1 MTTKR
6 LHLHIYGRVQGV
18 FYRATTCDEA
28 QRLGL
33 TGWVRNCPDGSVELI
48 AEGPEKKLI
57 RLREWCRQ
65 GPPAAAVE
73 RIEEAWSTASGEFCG
88 YSLRQTERDV

>member
-1 MTTKR
+1 MTRKR

-28 QRLGL
+28 RRLGL
-33 TGWVRNCPDGSVELI
+33 TGWVRNCSDGSVELI
-48 AEGPEKKLI
+48 AEGPEQKLI

-65 GPPAAAVE
+65 GPPAAKVE
-73 RIEEAWSTASGEFCG
+73 RLEESWSTASGEFAD
-88 YSLRQTERDV
+88 YSIR

>member
-1 MTTKR
+1 MTTQR

-33 TGWVRNCPDGSVELI
+33 TGWVRNCPDGCVELI
-48 AEGPEKKLI
+48 AEGPEQKLI
-57 RLREWCRQ
+57 RLREWCRR
-65 GPPAAAVE
+65 GPPAAQVE
-73 RIEEAWSTASGEFCG
+73 RLEEAWSASCVEF
-88 YSLRQTERDV
+88 SDFAIR